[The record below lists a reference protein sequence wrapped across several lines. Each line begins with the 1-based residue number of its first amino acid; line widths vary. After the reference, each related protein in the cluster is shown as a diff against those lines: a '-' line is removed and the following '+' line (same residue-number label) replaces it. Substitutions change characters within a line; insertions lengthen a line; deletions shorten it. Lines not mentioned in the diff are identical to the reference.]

1 MSTIIKKLIKVFLF
15 IVSYFD
21 VKDKDTIKPIWDSED
36 LEFSTDIAYGM
47 FKETVIVMT
56 KIILFLAVCVG
67 AFALLMLFLT

>member
-1 MSTIIKKLIKVFLF
+1 MSTIIKKLIKLFLYITSMF
-15 IVSYFD
+15 GVRD
-21 VKDKDTIKPIWDSED
+21 EDTIKPTWDSED
-36 LEFSTDIAYGM
+36 LEFSTNIAYGM

>member
-1 MSTIIKKLIKVFLF
+1 MSTLIKKLIKVFLYITSMF
-15 IVSYFD
+15 GVRD
-21 VKDKDTIKPIWDSED
+21 EDTIKPTWDSED
-36 LEFSTDIAYGM
+36 LEFSTNIAYGM

>member
-1 MSTIIKKLIKVFLF
+1 MSTIIKKLIKVFLYITSMF
-15 IVSYFD
+15 GVRD
-21 VKDKDTIKPIWDSED
+21 EDTIKPTWDSED
-36 LEFSTDIAYGM
+36 LEFSTNIAYGM